1 LTAAVGKGYTT
12 PTMRLLITLCA
23 LIAIVGLP
31 TAFAS
36 PFSQTALDPR
46 DLALT
51 AADLPA
57 GYSVVKDRTRLEE
70 RPDGAAIFE
79 TAFARQST
87 AENLAAG
94 PIEIRSGAART
105 TGSEEASKQFDAS
118 RSAFKADGWTE
129 AGVPPLGDRAIGASR
144 TGEGGQ
150 AVEHIYLFRQGQ
162 WIMLVSVLGK
172 PEVTKLSDTVGLAIV
187 VADRLSTATGRVAP
201 APSSPQPASQ
211 QSAAKP
217 SGERVR
223 ITNPDGGNVNVRA
236 EPSLSA
242 QILQKLQDG
251 AELSIVGSDRD
262 ADGYTWR
269 NVRLEDG
276 RTGWVAGSFLTT
288 IATPAPTVTPTATPR
303 ASSEPGSSERAT
315 PTPRPQATA
324 TPQASSPGSSSS
336 SSDSS
341 TKTAKGPGGV
351 EVQITPRSA
360 ELSSGQDQGVNVRVT
375 KNGGGV
381 GNARVDVTARLSA
394 TQYMSVNAPRT
405 DGNGVSDVSWKM
417 EGPSGTYELLVDVR
431 LQDGD
436 EPIQAKTS
444 FRLK

>member
-1 LTAAVGKGYTT
+1 
-12 PTMRLLITLCA
+12 MRLLITLCA
-23 LIAIVGLP
+23 LIALVGLP

-36 PFSQTALDPR
+36 PFSQTVLDPR

-87 AENLAAG
+87 TENLSAG

-105 TGSEEASKQFDAS
+105 TSSEEAAKQFDAS
-118 RSAFKADGWTE
+118 RDAFKADRWTE
-129 AGVPPLGDRAIGASR
+129 AAVPPLGDRAIGASR

-150 AVEHIYLFRQGQ
+150 TAEHVYLFRQGQ

-172 PEVTKLSDTVGLAIV
+172 SDVTKLSDTVGLAIV
-187 VADRLSTATGRVAP
+187 VADRLSTAMGRVAP
-201 APSSPQPASQ
+201 APSSPQAAGQ
-211 QSAAKP
+211 QAAPKP

-236 EPSLSA
+236 EPSTSA
-242 QILQKLQDG
+242 PIVHKLQDG
-251 AELSIVGSDRD
+251 AELDIVGQNRD

-276 RTGWVAGSFLTT
+276 KTGWVAGSFLTT
-288 IATPAPTVTPTATPR
+288 IATPAPTSTPTATPGG
-303 ASSEPGSSERAT
+303 SSERGSSERAT
-315 PTPRPQATA
+315 PTPRPQGTA
-324 TPQASSPGSSSS
+324 TPQASPSASSGSSSS

-341 TKTAKGPGGV
+341 TKTAKGPDGV
-351 EVQITPRSA
+351 EVQITPRST

-394 TQYMSVNAPRT
+394 TQYLSVNAPRT
-405 DGNGVSDVSWKM
+405 DGNGASDVSWKM